1 MMKKHRVPQLFQ
13 QYVKSSLPSQQVH
26 AGDQAVLP
34 GCLQRASLVPSVPLL
49 TKRTPQKHFC
59 FRTDQALCINQ
70 GGTLSLH
77 NTQTCEK
84 RDGVS
89 VSVINQDAKDAISA
103 ADAEKDGDVS
113 SLAGSYFS
121 TCRN

>member
-1 MMKKHRVPQLFQ
+1 MNRSEALVDGFAHNL
-13 QYVKSSLPSQQVH
+13 YSQT
-26 AGDQAVLP
+26 GW
-34 GCLQRASLVPSVPLL
+34 
-49 TKRTPQKHFC
+49 
-59 FRTDQALCINQ
+59 LCK
-70 GGTLSLH
+70 
-77 NTQTCEK
+77 QTCEK